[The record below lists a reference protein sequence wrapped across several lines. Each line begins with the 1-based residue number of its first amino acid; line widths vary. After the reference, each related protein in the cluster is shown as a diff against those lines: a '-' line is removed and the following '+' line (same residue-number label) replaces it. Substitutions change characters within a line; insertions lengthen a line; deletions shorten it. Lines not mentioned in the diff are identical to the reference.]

1 MRRTVVRWGKV
12 HSRLHWLGR
21 GSHPEKGLSNDIR
34 EVFTLDRSEPL
45 KSFGVLLGIGVKF
58 GVVVGN

>member
-1 MRRTVVRWGKV
+1 MGKGV
-12 HSRLHWLGR
+12 FSTALAGKRVTPG
-21 GSHPEKGLSNDIR
+21 KGAASLLSNDMR

-45 KSFGVLLGIGVKF
+45 KSFGVLLGVGVKF